1 MDIICSSFISLYCD
15 RARGGGGFKPF
26 ELKYPQILLLPL
38 MPQSAKG
45 KKVVGRLLKLKLGL
59 LLKNGQSRPLFVY
72 FQTINRLKTVDFSGI
87 RTRIVRVEGGHADHD
102 PQSLSNTSER
112 NQELSAVH
120 IRSITIAAIQIA
132 NKPLKLVAEMR
143 IS

>member
-87 RTRIVRVEGGHADHD
+87 RTRIVRVEGVHVDHLTTTLVNERYYCSNRSVYRAMKELW
-102 PQSLSNTSER
+102 PQSKT
-112 NQELSAVH
+112 
-120 IRSITIAAIQIA
+120 
-132 NKPLKLVAEMR
+132 
-143 IS
+143 

>member
-1 MDIICSSFISLYCD
+1 
-15 RARGGGGFKPF
+15 
-26 ELKYPQILLLPL
+26 

-87 RTRIVRVEGGHADHD
+87 RTRIVRVEGVHVDHLTTTLVNERYYCSNRSVYRAMKELW
-102 PQSLSNTSER
+102 PQSKT
-112 NQELSAVH
+112 
-120 IRSITIAAIQIA
+120 
-132 NKPLKLVAEMR
+132 
-143 IS
+143 